1 MLYHQ
6 LFTEH
11 LKVPKS
17 LLLKGSVYM
26 LQVVYQEGNAVLL
39 ECDMKCVLESNPML
53 TCLQTKWPNIELL
66 WLSGVTPSLN

>member
-1 MLYHQ
+1 MFVEQFLSGEVVVVNGKPLY
-6 LFTEH
+6 
-11 LKVPKS
+11 V
-17 LLLKGSVYM
+17 

-53 TCLQTKWPNIELL
+53 TCLQTKWPNVEVQ

>member
-1 MLYHQ
+1 
-6 LFTEH
+6 
-11 LKVPKS
+11 
-17 LLLKGSVYM
+17 M

-53 TCLQTKWPNIELL
+53 TCLQTKWPNIEVQ

>member
-1 MLYHQ
+1 VFVEQFLSGEVVVVNGKPLY
-6 LFTEH
+6 
-11 LKVPKS
+11 V
-17 LLLKGSVYM
+17 

-53 TCLQTKWPNIELL
+53 TCLQTKWPNVEVQ